1 MTLNK
6 IGMVENPV
14 RNGGSATK
22 DLALGK
28 NYSCTNNPHLDT
40 YLADIGAGKGFGKTS
55 IITREQ
61 GDVVLECPETLYSAT
76 ALIYSLQISPWEK
89 DGLEGWFVWF
99 FAFFPLTAASILCVV
114 AQAGAIYFV
123 FKLNDETTTNFDK
136 EGAKYCESDDTDYF
150 LRLICLVTFVA
161 TCACDFKE
169 SFHYFQY
176 ILRVPMRNGSEQ
188 ETDAL
193 NEVKTSLATKH
204 VVVKH
209 GEEYKLEVSA
219 FGGFSRWEQLVALGW
234 GLIKFAMEVGL
245 VVAGSG
251 YVLHADSNENLLLNS
266 VALAFVSQI
275 DDVAYNFAVT
285 SAFKTWMRALPQFG
299 LIFSVDDDLP
309 LPYKAGKL
317 LWITQFY
324 GQWFQVF
331 FLLGLSAMLWTVH
344 C

>member
-1 MTLNK
+1 
-6 IGMVENPV
+6 
-14 RNGGSATK
+14 
-22 DLALGK
+22 
-28 NYSCTNNPHLDT
+28 
-40 YLADIGAGKGFGKTS
+40 
-55 IITREQ
+55 
-61 GDVVLECPETLYSAT
+61 
-76 ALIYSLQISPWEK
+76 
-89 DGLEGWFVWF
+89 
-99 FAFFPLTAASILCVV
+99 
-114 AQAGAIYFV
+114 
-123 FKLNDETTTNFDK
+123 
-136 EGAKYCESDDTDYF
+136 
-150 LRLICLVTFVA
+150 
-161 TCACDFKE
+161 
-169 SFHYFQY
+169 
-176 ILRVPMRNGSEQ
+176 
-188 ETDAL
+188 
-193 NEVKTSLATKH
+193 LATKH
-204 VVVKH
+204 VVVQNC
-209 GEEYKLEVSA
+209 GEYKLEVSA

-299 LIFSVDDDLP
+299 LIFSGDDNLP

>member
-1 MTLNK
+1 M
-6 IGMVENPV
+6 
-14 RNGGSATK
+14 
-22 DLALGK
+22 
-28 NYSCTNNPHLDT
+28 
-40 YLADIGAGKGFGKTS
+40 
-55 IITREQ
+55 
-61 GDVVLECPETLYSAT
+61 
-76 ALIYSLQISPWEK
+76 
-89 DGLEGWFVWF
+89 
-99 FAFFPLTAASILCVV
+99 TAASILCVV

-204 VVVKH
+204 VVVKDSDGNEH
-209 GEEYKLEVSA
+209 KLEVSA

-285 SAFKTWMRALPQFG
+285 SAFKTYMRALPQFG
-299 LIFSVDDDLP
+299 LIFSGDDN
-309 LPYKAGKL
+309 LPYKASIFLGYA
-317 LWITQFY
+317 QFL
-324 GQWFQVF
+324 GSWFQVF